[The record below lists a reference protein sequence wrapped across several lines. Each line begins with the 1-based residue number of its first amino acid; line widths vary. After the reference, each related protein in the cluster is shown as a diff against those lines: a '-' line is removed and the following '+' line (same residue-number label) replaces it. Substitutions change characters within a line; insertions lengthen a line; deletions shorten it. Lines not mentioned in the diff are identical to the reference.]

1 MKVSDIMALLE
12 ITGWRAVLFW
22 VVNIP
27 RHFLEMDLVIYRCM
41 IGRPVVDG
49 HKKITIEVIKK

>member
-1 MKVSDIMALLE
+1 MKVSDIMTLFE

-27 RHFLEMDLVIYRCM
+27 RHFLGMDLVIYRRM
-41 IGRPVVDG
+41 IGCPVARG
-49 HKKITIEVIKK
+49 YKKTTIEVIK